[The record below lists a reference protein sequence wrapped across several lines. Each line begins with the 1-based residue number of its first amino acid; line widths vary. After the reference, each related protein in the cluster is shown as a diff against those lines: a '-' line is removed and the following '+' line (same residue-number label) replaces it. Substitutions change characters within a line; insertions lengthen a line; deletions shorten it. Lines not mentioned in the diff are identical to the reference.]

1 VSRVPPTSEPTTAIF
16 DALQADTWDQ
26 ADYTRAQSAAALA
39 LDIYSGHTR
48 DQGTPYLHHPVAVVA
63 ILRDEL
69 AVTSPTT
76 LLLGLLHDAL
86 EISPQSVSAVAAE
99 LGQEFAERL
108 REMTPDH
115 RLARRPKK
123 PGDEAAWRAKTGR
136 LGPEPLLVRLTDR
149 IHNLRDL
156 QISTDSGRRE
166 RFVAALVDFY
176 LPLAEAARSIDTH
189 LDAACALL
197 RAEYERYAHETREG
211 SA

>member
-1 VSRVPPTSEPTTAIF
+1 VPPTPEPTTAVLK
-16 DALQADTWDQ
+16 ALQADAWNQ

-86 EISPQSVSAVAAE
+86 EISPESASAVAAE

-115 RLARRPKK
+115 RLERRPKQ
-123 PGDEAAWRAKTGR
+123 PGDEAAWQAKTGR
-136 LGPEPLLVRLTDR
+136 LGPEPLLVRVTDR

-156 QISTDSGRRE
+156 QNSTAPGRRE

-176 LPLAEAARSIDTH
+176 LPLAEAARSMDTH

-197 RAEYERYAHETREG
+197 RAEYERYTHETREG

>member
-1 VSRVPPTSEPTTAIF
+1 MPPTSEPTTAILN
-16 DALQADTWDQ
+16 ALQADTWDQ
-26 ADYTRAQSAAALA
+26 ADYTRAESAAALA
-39 LDIYSGHTR
+39 FGIYSGRTR

-86 EISPQSVSAVAAE
+86 EISPESASAVAAE

-115 RLARRPKK
+115 RLERRPKQ

-156 QISTDSGRRE
+156 RNSTDSGRRE

-176 LPLAEAARSIDTH
+176 LPLAETSRTVNTH
-189 LDAACALL
+189 LNAACALL
-197 RAEYERYAHETREG
+197 RAEYERYAHETPEVG
-211 SA
+211 L